1 MQQPFQQ
8 NPQQQNQTQNNSQQ
22 PRTNSN
28 TRSQPIKKRSKRF
41 FLTSFLFA
49 VFIIGLTWWILST
62 VSSRLTWKAVFLDS
76 NQVYF
81 GRFNYVPFLST
92 VTLHDVHYLRP
103 LTDADI
109 QTGTSTEKI
118 EGDLSVLSI
127 LGDVHSPKDSMII
140 NKNHIL
146 YYQEIR
152 PDSVLFRGLSES
164 IRD

>member
-1 MQQPFQQ
+1 L
-8 NPQQQNQTQNNSQQ
+8 S
-22 PRTNSN
+22 
-28 TRSQPIKKRSKRF
+28 
-41 FLTSFLFA
+41 SFIFA
-49 VFIIGLTWWILST
+49 ILIIGLTWFVLST

-81 GRFNYVPFLST
+81 GRFSYVPFLST
-92 VTLHDVHYLRP
+92 ITLHDVHYLRP
-103 LTDADI
+103 FSDTDI
-109 QTGTSTEKI
+109 QTGTTTEKV

-127 LGDVHSPKDSMII
+127 LGDVHSPKDSMVIS
-140 NKNHIL
+140 KDHIL